1 MPDDSLLAGRTVAP
15 SKPDNGTS
23 RNSSGLSTDLVKIY
37 KVCEF
42 TIPSTFYYRFGVKR
56 NLRTIAGIM
65 PNGKLLLVAVDGH
78 KPGYSVGAS
87 FKEEAAIMVS
97 LKAKEA
103 VNLDG
108 SGSTTMTLWAVSS
121 STAPPTQQA
130 KDL

>member
-42 TIPSTFYYRFGVKR
+42 SIPSTFYYRFGVKR
-56 NLRTIAGIM
+56 NPRTIAGIM

-97 LKAKEA
+97 RGEGGRQPRRQR
-103 VNLDG
+103 LDNDDCG
-108 SGSTTMTLWAVSS
+108 QRARQ
-121 STAPPTQQA
+121 PPIRRSRRKTYR
-130 KDL
+130 